1 MLNHFCFTRRRR
13 REKRY
18 INSAGMWLSD
28 FLTSSSIGTS
38 LSPTHQSRESHRVNI
53 RRRGTLSLT
62 GCGLSLLLSGL
73 KRCWGVSQEA
83 LIVLEAWKIVDEN
96 FVDDSF
102 GGNNWSKVK
111 YEILSKNDLGNRDGA
126 YSAIQ
131 EMLGKLR
138 DPYTRL
144 LRPDE
149 YKARKIYILICK
161 GHTLQ
166 TNF

>member
-1 MLNHFCFTRRRR
+1 MIDLSLCQISYHSLFF
-13 REKRY
+13 EKKTK
-18 INSAGMWLSD
+18 SAD
-28 FLTSSSIGTS
+28 FVAEGFLMISSSSMGTP
-38 LSPTHQSRESHRVNI
+38 LSSALQSHDSHRINVK
-53 RRRGTLSLT
+53 RRGILSLAV
-62 GCGLSLLLSGL
+62 CGLSLLHSRL

-83 LIVLEAWKIVDEN
+83 LIVLEAWKIVDEY
-96 FVDDSF
+96 FLDESF

-131 EMLGKLR
+131 EMLGRLR

-149 YKARKIYILICK
+149 YKARKI
-161 GHTLQ
+161 
-166 TNF
+166 F

>member
-1 MLNHFCFTRRRR
+1 MRTP
-13 REKRY
+13 
-18 INSAGMWLSD
+18 
-28 FLTSSSIGTS
+28 SSPA
-38 LSPTHQSRESHRVNI
+38 LYRHESRRVNI
-53 RRRGTLSLT
+53 RRRELLSLA
-62 GCGLSLLLSGL
+62 GCGLSLPLSGL

-96 FVDDSF
+96 FLDESF

-111 YEILSKNDLGNRDGA
+111 YEIMSKNDLKNRDGA

-149 YKARKIYILICK
+149 YEARKM
-161 GHTLQ
+161 
-166 TNF
+166 F